1 MRRRPTRGTVKE
13 EEEAGTSHTKRIK
26 MSTRGGE

>member
-1 MRRRPTRGTVKE
+1 MRRRPARATVK
-13 EEEAGTSHTKRIK
+13 EEEAGTSHTERIK